1 MGKIKIYSSST
12 RGNVHYSLK
21 KLIRELEPIIERKMI
36 TDPNFAA
43 QFRTA
48 TTPEELQRLHS
59 VYCAENATIISETK
73 NETTTNSS
81 NMGNETT
88 TSDDNKS
95 SETASGAQNKQIID
109 PINEA
114 EPVIRD
120 YVLQDDAYEKKSS
133 IPSPDAQNSQALNFG
148 EPMNFQEAFDIPADD
163 NDDPKLGNK
172 KEGDQKQSS
181 ANNSSQNNTQQA
193 APKKEPVN
201 PYFDEQSNKQKN
213 KQTRRMAKYI
223 VKVVVTLLE
232 KGFVWWT
239 TKDINEAKLIELEL
253 KGEVDLNVLLTL
265 SETEQQT
272 AREFFARMCK
282 DAIAGSKVEPD
293 DIAELE
299 DSLFE
304 VLIEE
309 GIAPTPMQNLALV
322 SLQIVGAK
330 VLTALGLSAMTNSIL
345 SGLKENHKQT
355 MEEEAQD
362 EEELVKEAAG
372 GQEKEEKTPINDN
385 SQYEEAQVVN

>member
-1 MGKIKIYSSST
+1 MKKIKIYSSAT

-43 QFRTA
+43 NFRPA
-48 TTPEELQRLHS
+48 TNQEELQRMHS
-59 VYCAENATIISETK
+59 VYCAENATIISEIKNEPTNLSSMANESTK
-73 NETTTNSS
+73 NE
-81 NMGNETT
+81 G
-88 TSDDNKS
+88 NKS
-95 SETASGAQNKQIID
+95 SEAASISNNLVID

-114 EPVIRD
+114 EPIIRD

-133 IPSPDAQNSQALNFG
+133 IPSPDALNEAELNFA
-148 EPMNFQEAFDIPADD
+148 EPMSFQEAFDIPLTDD
-163 NDDPKLGNK
+163 DESKLGNK
-172 KEGDQKQSS
+172 KESEQKQ
-181 ANNSSQNNTQQA
+181 ASSQNNNQQS

-201 PYFDEQSNKQKN
+201 PYFDDQSNKQKN
-213 KQTRRMAKYI
+213 KQTKRMAKYI

-253 KGEVDLNVLLTL
+253 KGEIDLNVLFAL
-265 SETEQQT
+265 SETETQT

-282 DAIAGSKVEPD
+282 DAIAGSKVELD
-293 DIAELE
+293 DQEELT
-299 DSLFE
+299 DALYE
-304 VLIEE
+304 VLLEK

-345 SGLKENHKQT
+345 SGLKESHKQN
-355 MEEEAQD
+355 MENEANE
-362 EEELVKEAAG
+362 EEELIKHANDISKKDDPAV
-372 GQEKEEKTPINDN
+372 EKNPD
-385 SQYEEAQVVN
+385 SGYEEAEIIP

>member
-1 MGKIKIYSSST
+1 MGKIKIYSSAT

-43 QFRTA
+43 NFRPA
-48 TTPEELQRLHS
+48 TNQEELQRMHS

-73 NETTTNSS
+73 NEINTNSS
-81 NMGNETT
+81 TMGNETNT
-88 TSDDNKS
+88 IDSNKS
-95 SETASGAQNKQIID
+95 SEAASVAQNKTVID

-114 EPVIRD
+114 EPIIRD

-133 IPSPDAQNSQALNFG
+133 IPSPDAQNTQALNFE
-148 EPMNFQEAFDIPADD
+148 EPMNFQQAFDIPADD
-163 NDDPKLGNK
+163 NEDPKLGNK
-172 KEGDQKQSS
+172 KDTEPNKGP
-181 ANNSSQNNTQQA
+181 AQNNTQQA

-201 PYFDEQSNKQKN
+201 PYFDEQTNKQKN

-253 KGEVDLNVLLTL
+253 KGELDLNILLAL

-282 DAIAGSKVEPD
+282 DAIAGSKIEPD
-293 DIAELE
+293 DIQELE
-299 DSLFE
+299 ESLYE
-304 VLIEE
+304 VLIEK

-355 MEEEAQD
+355 MESEAQE
-362 EEELVKEAAG
+362 EEELVREANDSKV
-372 GQEKEEKTPINDN
+372 KEETTTQTPGQ
-385 SQYEEAQVVN
+385 QYEEAEIVN

>member
-1 MGKIKIYSSST
+1 MKKIKIYSSAT

-43 QFRTA
+43 NFRPA
-48 TTPEELQRLHS
+48 TNQEELQRMHS
-59 VYCAENATIISETK
+59 VYCAENATIISEIKNEPTNLSSMANESTK
-73 NETTTNSS
+73 NE
-81 NMGNETT
+81 G
-88 TSDDNKS
+88 NKS
-95 SETASGAQNKQIID
+95 SEAASISNNLVID

-114 EPVIRD
+114 EPIIRD

-133 IPSPDAQNSQALNFG
+133 IPSPDARNEAELNFA
-148 EPMNFQEAFDIPADD
+148 EPMSFQEAFDIPLTDD
-163 NDDPKLGNK
+163 DESKLGNK
-172 KEGDQKQSS
+172 KESEQKQ
-181 ANNSSQNNTQQA
+181 ASSQNNNQQS

-201 PYFDEQSNKQKN
+201 PYFDDQSNKQKN
-213 KQTRRMAKYI
+213 KQTKRMAKYI

-253 KGEVDLNVLLTL
+253 KGEIDLNVLFAL
-265 SETEQQT
+265 SETETQT

-293 DIAELE
+293 DQEELT
-299 DSLFE
+299 DALYE
-304 VLIEE
+304 VLLEK

-345 SGLKENHKQT
+345 SGLKESHKQN
-355 MEEEAQD
+355 MENEANE
-362 EEELVKEAAG
+362 EEELIKHANDISKNDGPAV
-372 GQEKEEKTPINDN
+372 EKNPD
-385 SQYEEAQVVN
+385 SGYEEAEIIP

>member
-1 MGKIKIYSSST
+1 MKKIKIYSSAT

-43 QFRTA
+43 NFRPA
-48 TTPEELQRLHS
+48 TNQEELQRMHS
-59 VYCAENATIISETK
+59 VYCAENATIISEIKNEPTNLSSMANESTK
-73 NETTTNSS
+73 NE
-81 NMGNETT
+81 G
-88 TSDDNKS
+88 NKS
-95 SETASGAQNKQIID
+95 SEAASISNNLVID

-114 EPVIRD
+114 EPIIRD

-133 IPSPDAQNSQALNFG
+133 IPSPDALNEAELNFA
-148 EPMNFQEAFDIPADD
+148 EPMSFQEAFDIPLTDD
-163 NDDPKLGNK
+163 DESKLGNK
-172 KEGDQKQSS
+172 KESEQKQ
-181 ANNSSQNNTQQA
+181 ASSQNNNQQS

-201 PYFDEQSNKQKN
+201 PYFDDQSNKQKN
-213 KQTRRMAKYI
+213 KQTKRMAKYI

-253 KGEVDLNVLLTL
+253 KGEIDLNVLFAL
-265 SETEQQT
+265 SETETQT

-293 DIAELE
+293 DQEELT
-299 DSLFE
+299 DALYE
-304 VLIEE
+304 VLLEK

-345 SGLKENHKQT
+345 SGLKESHKQN
-355 MEEEAQD
+355 MENEANE
-362 EEELVKEAAG
+362 EEELIKHANDISKNDGPAV
-372 GQEKEEKTPINDN
+372 EKNPD
-385 SQYEEAQVVN
+385 SGYEEAEIIP

>member
-12 RGNVHYSLK
+12 RGNIDYKLK

-36 TDPNFAA
+36 TDANFASS
-43 QFRTA
+43 FRAA

-59 VYCAENATIISETK
+59 VHCAETATIISETK
-73 NETTTNSS
+73 NETTTNSFT
-81 NMGNETT
+81 MGNETNT
-88 TSDDNKS
+88 TDNNKS
-95 SETASGAQNKQIID
+95 SETVSNTQKTIID

-114 EPVIRD
+114 EPIIRD
-120 YVLQDDAYEKKSS
+120 YVLQDDTYEKKSS
-133 IPSPDAQNSQALNFG
+133 IPSPDARNNDALNFG
-148 EPMNFQEAFDIPADD
+148 EPMNFNEAFDIPADD
-163 NDDPKLGNK
+163 NDDPKIGNK
-172 KEGDQKQSS
+172 KESDEKQS
-181 ANNSSQNNTQQA
+181 SSQNNSQQS

-201 PYFDEQSNKQKN
+201 PYFDDQSNKQKN
-213 KQTRRMAKYI
+213 KQTKRMAKYI

-253 KGEVDLNVLLTL
+253 KGEIDLNVLFAL
-265 SETEQQT
+265 SETETQT

-282 DAIAGSKVEPD
+282 DAIAGSKVDAD
-293 DIAELE
+293 DQEELT
-299 DSLFE
+299 DALYE
-304 VLIEE
+304 VLLEK

-355 MEEEAQD
+355 MESEAQE
-362 EEELVKEAAG
+362 EEELIREANDSKAKDETATTHTP
-372 GQEKEEKTPINDN
+372 GQ
-385 SQYEEAQVVN
+385 QYEEAEIIP

>member
-12 RGNVHYSLK
+12 RGNIDYKLK
-21 KLIRELEPIIERKMI
+21 KLIKDLEPIIERKMI

-43 QFRTA
+43 NFRPA
-48 TTPEELQRLHS
+48 TSPEELQRLHS
-59 VYCAENATIISETK
+59 VHFAENATIISEIK
-73 NETTTNSS
+73 NEPNINSP
-81 NMGNETT
+81 NMENENHKIE
-88 TSDDNKS
+88 SNKS
-95 SETASGAQNKQIID
+95 SEAASISQNQVID

-114 EPVIRD
+114 EPIIRD
-120 YVLQDDAYEKKSS
+120 YVLTDDAYEKKSS
-133 IPSPDAQNSQALNFG
+133 IPSPDARNNDALNFA
-148 EPMNFQEAFDIPADD
+148 EPMNFQEAFDIPVDD
-163 NDDPKLGNK
+163 SDDSKLGNK
-172 KEGDQKQSS
+172 KESEQKQGSTQS
-181 ANNSSQNNTQQA
+181 NTQQS

-201 PYFDEQSNKQKN
+201 PYFDDQSNQQKK
-213 KQTRRMAKYI
+213 KQTKRMAKYI

-253 KGEVDLNVLLTL
+253 KGEIDLNVLFAL

-293 DIAELE
+293 DIDELT
-299 DSLFE
+299 DALFE
-304 VLIEE
+304 VLIEK

-322 SLQIVGAK
+322 GLQIVGAK

-355 MEEEAQD
+355 TESDAEEEA
-362 EEELVKEAAG
+362 EMEREASKAAVKADAPNPEN
-372 GQEKEEKTPINDN
+372 KD
-385 SQYEEAQVVN
+385 YEMAQVIE